1 MHSEY
6 QHPSIQL
13 YMMSLKAS
21 YCRVDEIDCHGEEA
35 KPKETK
41 QISNDNDNDNDSD
54 SNSNSNSN
62 NHDVAEGDF
71 EGSALLN
78 LKGKQISEWEARRY
92 GAMAAKLLRDV
103 KIT

>member
-35 KPKETK
+35 KHEETK
-41 QISNDNDNDNDSD
+41 QISNDNDKDSD
-54 SNSNSNSN
+54 SNSN

-78 LKGKQISEWEARRY
+78 LKGKQISKWEARRY